1 MGLATMIASTGGRAA
16 CALGWIVLGL
26 GLTACRSA
34 SPAGDM
40 APVDPARATASAP
53 GSAEDP
59 AALVAEAQAAVDADE
74 AARAVALYGRVLAL
88 PGTTDHDAA
97 AYLGLAAAHEKLGD
111 FAAAIHAYGAY
122 LDAFPGGEDRITA
135 LARRGA
141 CEAEVGDWEASAR
154 SFQGVHEAPQQL
166 PSTRIEAM
174 AREGYAL
181 FNLDR
186 IEEADAVLARA
197 DEVYEAAMQDG
208 SERFATYYFVGMARF
223 YRAAIVHRQ
232 FREVEIR
239 LPEDAMAQS
248 FKRKLELLE
257 KAQAA
262 YNHTIAAKHMFWVSA
277 SGFQLGHLFGEL
289 YDAIMYA
296 PVPEWLDDRQRTV
309 YYEELKKQLRPVIDK
324 AVWVFEKNLETAR
337 RLGYDSEFVDA
348 TEDKLGHLQA
358 VLLSD
363 EATLGRPHDRLVR
376 QPESELGPP
385 PGAAAPGDLP
395 AAERKLFVPR
405 PTAL

>member
-1 MGLATMIASTGGRAA
+1 MTTPPPPCWRAVCALVLSVLVLGGLGGLAGCRGAA
-16 CALGWIVLGL
+16 
-26 GLTACRSA
+26 
-34 SPAGDM
+34 AGEGTVQPEAAQ
-40 APVDPARATASAP
+40 AP
-53 GSAEDP
+53 DP
-59 AALVAEAQAAVDADE
+59 AASDDPEDLVAKAQAALDGE
-74 AARAVALYGRVLAL
+74 QAARAVALFGRVLAI
-88 PGTTDHDAA
+88 PGSTAEDPV
-97 AYLGLAAAHEKLGD
+97 AYLGLAAAHERLGD
-111 FAAAIHAYGAY
+111 FSGAIHAYSGY
-122 LDAFPGGEDRITA
+122 LEAFPEGEQRVTA

-141 CEAEVGDWEASAR
+141 CEAELGDWEASAR
-154 SFQGVHEAPQQL
+154 SFAAVHAAPDQL

-181 FNLDR
+181 FNLERWDD
-186 IEEADAVLARA
+186 ADAVLARA
-197 DEVYEAAMQDG
+197 DEAYEAAMREG

-223 YRAAIVHRQ
+223 YRAAIVHRE
-232 FREVEIR
+232 FREVTIR

-248 FKRKLELLE
+248 FRRKLELLE

-337 RLGYDSEFVDA
+337 RLGYDSEFTVA
-348 TEDKLGHLQA
+348 TEEKLGHLQS

-363 EATLGRPHDRLVR
+363 EATLGRPHERLVR
-376 QPESELGPP
+376 QAPSELSPP
-385 PGAAAPGDLP
+385 PGAAAPGDVP
-395 AAERKLFVPR
+395 AAERKLFIPQ
-405 PTAL
+405 PTPL